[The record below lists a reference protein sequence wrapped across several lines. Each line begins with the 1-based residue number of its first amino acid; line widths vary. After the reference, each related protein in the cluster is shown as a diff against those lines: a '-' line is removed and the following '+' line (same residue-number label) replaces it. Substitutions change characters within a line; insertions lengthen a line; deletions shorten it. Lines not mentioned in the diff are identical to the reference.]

1 MKKISMDKKELILE
15 HKRLIKQLNAL
26 ERENKR
32 QKKELKK
39 LMKK

>member
-1 MKKISMDKKELILE
+1 MDKKELILE